1 MTGGKGDVCCGSWM
15 GRACP
20 YNARGT
26 GTRVP
31 HVCAAATDKL
41 VPTLLSNVCFP
52 SDLECQVLLSE
63 SCPGLRRGHR
73 GVQTQSPSWS
83 LYAALSPIQGP
94 CKCSQDL
101 PSHTP
106 SHPKWACTSK
116 QPPLPRQVSCDRGG
130 GWALE
135 PAAGLSPCE
144 QVSVTHPA
152 SCLPSTWLPVR
163 PHLWSLFVAAGFG
176 GAWESLQHVHRPWAI
191 SQLGECCPDAVVY
204 RLQRDDGM
212 CGVFLWAS
220 HV

>member
-1 MTGGKGDVCCGSWM
+1 MTGLLWVLDGEGLSI
-15 GRACP
+15 
-20 YNARGT
+20 NARGT

-63 SCPGLRRGHR
+63 GCPGSRRGHR

-83 LYAALSPIQGP
+83 LYAALSPMQGP

-101 PSHTP
+101 SSHTP

-116 QPPLPRQVSCDRGG
+116 HLPLPRRVCCDRGG
-130 GWALE
+130 GWTLE

-144 QVSVTHPA
+144 HVSVTHPA
-152 SCLPSTWLPVR
+152 FVSPLHLSACAPSPLVIVR
-163 PHLWSLFVAAGFG
+163 GCWFWGC
-176 GAWESLQHVHRPWAI
+176 
-191 SQLGECCPDAVVY
+191 LGESAACSPSVGDLLA
-204 RLQRDDGM
+204 
-212 CGVFLWAS
+212 W
-220 HV
+220 